1 MGLSL
6 KKRTS
11 ERANKPSVDLFVI
24 CYEKSALTD
33 HRLGRVFR
41 SLFFWVLRFFDFYRV
56 FRASCNS
63 MEGIERWCRCLFKDD
78 WRDDKADH
86 VYQNILQLSTAG
98 KDVMLLQPSFVLGIA
113 LQVTWTFHLDVAV
126 PVISYWPVTGR
137 LVDWFSESPFSSHSL
152 VVSSPWAVTDKSF
165 GAMIALCYVTALLR
179 FKCYTILWL

>member
-1 MGLSL
+1 MGLSF
-6 KKRTS
+6 KN
-11 ERANKPSVDLFVI
+11 ERANEQTFCRSV
-24 CYEKSALTD
+24 CYEKFALTD

-41 SLFFWVLRFFDFYRV
+41 SLFWVLRFFDFYRV
-56 FRASCNS
+56 FRASCSS

-78 WRDDKADH
+78 WKDDRADH

-152 VVSSPWAVTDKSF
+152 VVSSPWAVIDKSF